1 MRRVWAVCRKE
12 LLSYFSSPVAY
23 IVSAVFLLI
32 AGYFFTMVVSYTREA
47 HLRFL
52 FQNMAIIILF
62 IVPMITMRLFAEE
75 RKLGTF
81 ELLMTS
87 PIRLY
92 ELVAGKFLGA
102 MALIGIILVVTL
114 QYPLFLIGFV
124 NPDLGPIAT
133 GYLGF
138 FLLCMAFA
146 AVGIFAS
153 SLTDSQIVAG
163 AVSLCILLGFWIIGW
178 AGDFLTGPSADF
190 VRGLSLID
198 RLDNFVKGVV
208 DTGDLAYYL
217 SITGGFL
224 FLTVRALDWRRW

>member
-1 MRRVWAVCRKE
+1 MRRIWAVCRKE

-87 PIRLY
+87 PIRLV

-102 MALIGIILVVTL
+102 MALISIILVVTL
-114 QYPLFLIGFV
+114 QYPLFLIAFG
-124 NPDLGPIAT
+124 NPDLGPLVT

-178 AGDFLTGPSADF
+178 AGDFLTGPLADF

-198 RLDNFVKGVV
+198 RLDNFVKGVI
-208 DTGDLAYYL
+208 DTGDVAYYL